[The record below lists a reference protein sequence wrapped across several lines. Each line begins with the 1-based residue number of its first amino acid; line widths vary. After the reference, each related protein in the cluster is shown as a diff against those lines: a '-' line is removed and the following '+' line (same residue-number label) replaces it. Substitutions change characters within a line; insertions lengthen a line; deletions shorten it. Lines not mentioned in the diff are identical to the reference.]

1 MLNPMN
7 RPIPRV
13 CLLVALAAIPF
24 TGWCHPAFSQ
34 DRPKKGPAFTEPPTD
49 DDDFPLL
56 GEFVGP
62 VSVGENEFEAM
73 GLQVRPIGDGSFE
86 AVAYRGGLPGQKGHR
101 PDPTR
106 LIGRRA
112 GERIVLSGH
121 GDAFFVSHDDCVIV
135 TPEGDRRGRL
145 ERIVRHSPTLGA
157 PPPED
162 AVVIFDGS
170 DTDRITGAELTEDGW
185 LTEGGLIRPMFQD
198 FNLHLEYRIPYMPV
212 AVDQARGNSGVYLQ
226 SRYECQVLD
235 SFATE
240 PVFNGHGALYRFR
253 KPDVNMSFPP
263 LAWQTYDIAFTAP
276 RWAADGTKTR
286 NARITAWVN
295 GVKVHDNV
303 ELPDKTGA
311 GKAEEPVLLPTRLQ
325 DHGDPVRF
333 RNVWA
338 IDRGLAAGAKFP
350 VYPPKETDAPKHGE
364 KSKADKSD
372 AKSEKKD
379 DKSKPDVKDA
389 KKDRDAKDE
398 DAKRG
403 NASEKSDAPPKDP
416 GEEAASG
423 EEKSADDSGDEK

>member
-7 RPIPRV
+7 RPISRV
-13 CLLVALAAIPF
+13 CLLIALAAIAF
-24 TGWCHPAFSQ
+24 SGWCHPAFSQ
-34 DRPKKGPAFTEPPTD
+34 DRPKKGPAFTEPPAD

-101 PDPTR
+101 PDPTQ

-121 GDAFFVSHDDCVIV
+121 GDAIFVSHDRCVIV

-145 ERIVRHSPTLGA
+145 ERVVRHSPTLGA

-170 DTDRITGAELTEDGW
+170 DTEQVTGADLTEEGW

-212 AVDQARGNSGVYLQ
+212 ALEQARGNSGVYLQ

-240 PVFNGHGALYRFR
+240 PLVNGHGALYRFR

-303 ELPDKTGA
+303 EIPDKTGA

-350 VYPPKETDAPKHGE
+350 VYPPKEKEGRKDGE
-364 KSKADKSD
+364 KAKADKS
-372 AKSEKKD
+372 KS
-379 DKSKPDVKDA
+379 DVKDA
-389 KKDRDAKDE
+389 KKDRDAKKE
-398 DAKRG
+398 DAKKG
-403 NASEKSDAPPKDP
+403 NTSEKSGAQPND
-416 GEEAASG
+416 SG
-423 EEKSADDSGDEK
+423 EDAESAEEKAAGDSRDKQGDDGK